1 MKSTEVDSHRKNKAG
16 ASESEF
22 GSIGISYTPVGIV
35 DLECTGPGYRL
46 SIPPAGLYTER
57 EATK

>member
-22 GSIGISYTPVGIV
+22 GSTYTPVGIV